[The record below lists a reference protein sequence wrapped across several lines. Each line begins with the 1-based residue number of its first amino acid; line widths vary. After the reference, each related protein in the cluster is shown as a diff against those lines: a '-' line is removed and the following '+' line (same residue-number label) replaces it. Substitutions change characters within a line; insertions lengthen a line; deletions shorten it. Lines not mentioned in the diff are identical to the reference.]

1 MVELIKHRP
10 EDIEKAARIAE
21 EMGSLNNSILK
32 GQGNKAGVLAELA
45 LARHIGAERPDEVHH
60 GWDLKLH
67 GKTIEVK
74 TKRRTVMP
82 RPDYDVS
89 IAKTSMHQK
98 SDLYAFVSI
107 WFEEK
112 TKDGFYKGLR
122 GIYLCGFYPNLMF
135 KRDARFVK
143 KGEVDQKNWFTSRAD
158 MYNMEICQ
166 LLCLQKAICALSSG
180 A

>member
-1 MVELIKHRP
+1 MEHRP
-10 EDIEKAARIAE
+10 ADINRADFLAK
-21 EMGSLNNSILK
+21 EMGSLNNSILE
-32 GQGNKAGVLAELA
+32 GQGNKAGILAELV
-45 LARHIGAERPDEVHH
+45 LARHIEATRPTKAKYD
-60 GWDLKLH
+60 WDLNWQNRF
-67 GKTIEVK
+67 TIEVK

-89 IAKTSMHQK
+89 IPKTSMHQT

-166 LLCLQKAICALSSG
+166 LFCLQKAISALSWG
-180 A
+180 E